1 MAEEHLQQDSV
12 LLDTSRENLYN
23 IPMSHRSHCNWCPTL
38 WLYYTDGLTVPR
50 HAQHCDGQWLI
61 SDSYCASSN
70 LLYHVV
76 RMRVLTSNYI
86 ANDTWPDA
94 HYRIAISTSPDAHCV
109 IALWRRIGFW
119 HAYVLGGPLQRW
131 NSAYRVKTRDVIA
144 SATHM
149 CIVYNVKLV
158 EASRNFNL
166 GMRNDNRC
174 VGAEGGTWKG

>member
-1 MAEEHLQQDSV
+1 MAQQNFYPNSV
-12 LLDTSRENLYN
+12 LLDTSRETLYN
-23 IPMSHRSHCNWCPTL
+23 TAMSHHSHCNWRPTL
-38 WLYYTDGLTVPR
+38 WLYYTDSITVPR